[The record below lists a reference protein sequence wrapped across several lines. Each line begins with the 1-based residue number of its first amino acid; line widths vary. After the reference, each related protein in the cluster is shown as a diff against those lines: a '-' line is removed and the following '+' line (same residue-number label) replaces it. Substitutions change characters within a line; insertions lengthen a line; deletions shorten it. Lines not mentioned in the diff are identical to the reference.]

1 MSEAGEEVVTVKG
14 VGVDVVDVE
23 RFGRILERSPGVM
36 SRTLLPAERLLPSG
50 EPRSP
55 ASLAARFAGKEAV
68 AKALGAPAGWQWLE
82 CEIVTLESGQPTVVL
97 TGSLSEL
104 ARARG
109 IDDWQISLSHDGG
122 LATAFVVASGLR

>member
-1 MSEAGEEVVTVKG
+1 MTVKG

-36 SRTLLPAERLLPSG
+36 SRTLLPAEQLLPSG
-50 EPRSP
+50 ERRSP

-68 AKALGAPAGWQWLE
+68 AKALGAPAVWQWLE